1 MEEVDLPT
9 LLSPAVRKDS
19 GRSWWVSPGGRVRGV
34 VVFLLVLAV
43 AVITAVLLSRSPA
56 RSQPHDGA
64 GVESGGVKTMSSGAD
79 DPSIVAY
86 TLSQVLP
93 AHAAKTDTSTDAAKT
108 SSTSTTA
115 MKPASTAGAA
125 MAEAAE
131 GGGLLFQS
139 LLSTITPATG
149 ATTPTTTTS
158 SSSTNSAG
166 AGQASGVK
174 SSSSGAGSSGGSSGK
189 DMLNTVKGWQSS
201 GGAGTTSGSSAA
213 EVEGVDSADLSA
225 ATSTAGGRGQQPS
238 EADTSFMGRLTAR

>member
-1 MEEVDLPT
+1 M
-9 LLSPAVRKDS
+9 
-19 GRSWWVSPGGRVRGV
+19 
-34 VVFLLVLAV
+34 VLAV

-79 DPSIVAY
+79 DPSVVAY

-139 LLSTITPATG
+139 LLNTITPATD
-149 ATTPTTTTS
+149 ATTTTTTS
-158 SSSTNSAG
+158 SSSTNSAGGFATTTG

-174 SSSSGAGSSGGSSGK
+174 SSSSGAGSSSGGSSGK

-201 GGAGTTSGSSAA
+201 GGTGSTSGSSAA

-225 ATSTAGGRGQQPS
+225 ATSTAGGGGGQQ
-238 EADTSFMGRLTAR
+238 ADTSFMGRLTAR